1 MDARERSASFRSPP
15 LQGDASFLLQSGTHA
30 EKREHLSR
38 QKIGE
43 ILVAQGAITEVQLRE
58 ALAWQ
63 RGRRAK
69 LGEAVVEL
77 GFTDEVTVARA
88 LAKQSGLPFVD
99 LDKSRSAP
107 ALVQR
112 VPKEAAARLRV
123 VPLQEKA
130 GRIIVA
136 VADPAAALELDD
148 LSFVLDAPV
157 QAVLATASAVA
168 RRLKEL
174 YGVDVGVGG
183 APAAPPAAAKGP
195 TLTDADDDAPLIRLV
210 QQMIE
215 AALKARASDIHVE
228 PQSERLRIRF
238 RVDGLLREVA
248 AHPGHLTAPLLSR
261 LKIMA
266 GLDIAERRKPQ
277 DGRILTQVDGRDL
290 DLRVSVLPSSHGE
303 TMVMRL
309 LDREKGLV
317 SLHDLGFDEKDH
329 ERFRRII
336 ARPNG
341 IVLVTGPTGSGKTTT
356 LYAALKDLNRPDRKL
371 ITAEDPVEYHIAGI
385 NQCQVHSRIGLTFAR
400 ILRAMLRQAP
410 NVILVGEIRDKETA
424 EVAIQA
430 SLTGHLVFSTLHTN
444 DAPSALTRLIEMGV
458 APFLVSASVTAVLA
472 QRLVR
477 ALCKECRLAAQ
488 PDEVELAA
496 IGVKPDQARGATLFR
511 ERGCEVCERS
521 GFRGRKGVFELLEMD
536 GRLREM
542 IFRGEPHMKVREEA
556 ILSGRMSTLIEDG
569 RRKVLSGT
577 TSVREVLRVV
587 AGNE

>member
-1 MDARERSASFRSPP
+1 V
-15 LQGDASFLLQSGTHA
+15 
-30 EKREHLSR
+30 SR

-43 ILVAQGAITEVQLRE
+43 ILVAQGAISEAQLRD

-63 RGRRAK
+63 RGKRAK
-69 LGEAVVEL
+69 LGEAVVQL
-77 GFTDEVTVARA
+77 GFTDEATVTRA
-88 LAKQSGLPFVD
+88 LAKQSGIPFVD
-99 LDKSRSAP
+99 LEKGKIAA

-112 VPKEAAARLRV
+112 VPRETAARLRV
-123 VPLQEKA
+123 VPLMERDGKLV
-130 GRIIVA
+130 VA
-136 VADPAAALELDD
+136 VDDPATALQLDD
-148 LSFVLDAPV
+148 LSFVLNAPV
-157 QAVLATASAVA
+157 QAALACPSAVA
-168 RRLKEL
+168 KRIHEL
-174 YGVDVGVGG
+174 YGVQVGS
-183 APAAPPAAAKGP
+183 PAAPAPAQAGALPAGA
-195 TLTDADDDAPLIRLV
+195 TDDDAPIIRLV
-210 QQMIE
+210 QQMID

-228 PQSERLRIRF
+228 PQAERLRVRYRI
-238 RVDGLLREVA
+238 DGLLREVA
-248 AHPGHLTAPLLSR
+248 AHPRHLHPPLLSR

-277 DGRILTQVDGRDL
+277 DGRILTQVEGRDL

-317 SLHDLGFDEKDH
+317 SLTDLGFHEKDY
-329 ERFRRII
+329 ERFQRII

-385 NQCQVHSRIGLTFAR
+385 NQCQVHARIGLSFAR

-410 NVILVGEIRDKETA
+410 NVILVGEIRDRETA

-444 DAPSALTRLIEMGV
+444 DAPSALTRLVEMGV
-458 APFLVSASVTAVLA
+458 APFLVSASVTAILA

-477 ALCKECRLAAQ
+477 TLCRECRVPAE
-488 PDEVELAA
+488 PDEVELAPLGIQA
-496 IGVKPDQARGATLFR
+496 EQARSATLFR
-511 ERGCEVCERS
+511 ERGCGACENS
-521 GFRGRKGVFELLEMD
+521 GFRGRKGLFELLEMD

-542 IFRGEPHMKVREEA
+542 TFRGEPHLKIREEA
-556 ILSGRMSTLIEDG
+556 ILAGRMSTLQEDG
-569 RRKVLSGT
+569 RRKVLGGT